1 MDFSSLVIMEKEK
14 DTNLFLRELG
24 SYEVRDGGNY
34 VRKLFCIDGIV
45 SVYFDTD
52 KDVEE
57 WEYSAIFDL
66 FDTEAF
72 VEKGYEIKDKDEEY
86 NPTWVINFPYDEKRE
101 IMSYKI
107 NEICN
112 LIDECFKKVYLDM
125 KGKKEDYI

>member
-24 SYEVRDGGNY
+24 SYEVRDGGSY
-34 VRKLFCIDGIV
+34 VRKLFCIDDTV
-45 SVYFDTD
+45 SLYFDTD

-66 FDTEAF
+66 FDTKAF
-72 VEKGYEIKDKDEEY
+72 IEKGYEIKDKDEEY
-86 NPTWVINFPYDEKRE
+86 NPTWVISFPYDEKRE
-101 IMSYKI
+101 VMSHKI

-112 LIDECFKKVYLDM
+112 LIDEAIKKVYLDIQ
-125 KGKKEDYI
+125 GKKEDYI

>member
-24 SYEVRDGGNY
+24 SYEVGDGGSY
-34 VRKLFCIDGIV
+34 VRKLFCIDGTV
-45 SVYFDTD
+45 SLYFDTD

-66 FDTEAF
+66 FDTKAF
-72 VEKGYEIKDKDEEY
+72 IEKGYEIKDKDEEY
-86 NPTWVINFPYDEKRE
+86 NPTWVISFPYDEKKE
-101 IMSYKI
+101 VMSHKI

-112 LIDECFKKVYLDM
+112 
-125 KGKKEDYI
+125 